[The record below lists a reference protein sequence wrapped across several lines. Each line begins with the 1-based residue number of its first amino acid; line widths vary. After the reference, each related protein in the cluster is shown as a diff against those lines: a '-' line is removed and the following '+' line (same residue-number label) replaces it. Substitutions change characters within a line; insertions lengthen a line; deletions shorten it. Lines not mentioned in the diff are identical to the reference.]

1 MPLYLGF
8 LSLPL
13 LSPSSS
19 SSQPTNLINQQTANS
34 KHQTSQTMAGW
45 ERELF
50 PNEIDEKNSIFELA
64 FHPAADLV
72 ASALV
77 SGRVRVYVSLPDS
90 ITLTETH
97 Y

>member
-1 MPLYLGF
+1 
-8 LSLPL
+8 
-13 LSPSSS
+13 
-19 SSQPTNLINQQTANS
+19 
-34 KHQTSQTMAGW
+34 MAGW